1 MPFEHL
7 EEKEAVERAALIEK
21 NGRAFYTLLALKTG
35 NADAAA
41 VFKRLAKE
49 EGNHLEILEEKFFP
63 EAGFGEEITDEEI
76 ELERY
81 VERETVSEVFVK
93 RIDVEKLVGLIDSD
107 KKALLVALEIELHST
122 QYFEKLGAAA
132 TTDEGRKLYEELA
145 EEERGHVQE
154 IERLL
159 AQAQ

>member
-1 MPFEHL
+1 MPFEHM

-21 NGRAFYTLLALKTG
+21 NGRAFYTLLALKTA
-35 NADAAA
+35 NADAAK

-49 EGNHLEILEEKFFP
+49 EKRHLEILEEKFFP
-63 EAGFGEEITDEEI
+63 EAGFSPEITDEEI
-76 ELERY
+76 EIERY

-107 KKALLVALEIELHST
+107 KKALLVALEIELHAA
-122 QYFEKLGAAA
+122 QYFEKLGGAA

-159 AQAQ
+159 VQAQ